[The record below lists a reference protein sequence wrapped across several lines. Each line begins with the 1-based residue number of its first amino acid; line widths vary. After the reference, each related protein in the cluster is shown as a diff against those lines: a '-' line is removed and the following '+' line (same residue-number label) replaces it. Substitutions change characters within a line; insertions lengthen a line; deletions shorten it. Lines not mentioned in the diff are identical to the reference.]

1 MTIDPAL
8 LEAAIREML
17 AAIPAAQ
24 SAAPAAP
31 RGDGVFADMDGGL
44 TTVEY
49 SAYGVIGAI
58 TPTTNPT
65 ETVTCN
71 AIGMLAAGNAVV
83 FSPHPRAKSLT
94 LWQVQTLNRALHE
107 VGAPDNLIVTVAEP
121 SIENTNKM
129 IAHPGVKMLVA
140 TGGPGIVTT
149 VLSSGKKAIGAG
161 AGNPPVVVDQTADI
175 AHAAKCIVDG
185 ATFDNNVPCTA
196 EKEIIAVDA
205 IADLL
210 KFNMLKNGAYEATA
224 DEVRRLEGLVLNA
237 KGTGPDTGWVGKP
250 AAEILRAI
258 GVEPPVGVRLIVA
271 ELPADHPFVVHELM
285 MPVIG
290 LVRVPDVDAAIA
302 LAVERE
308 HGNRHTSIMHS
319 RDVKALTRMGREIQ
333 TTIFVKNGASF
344 NGLGIGGEGFPTF
357 TIAGPTGEG
366 LTRTR
371 NFARVRRCVLV
382 DDLNVR

>member
-140 TGGPGIVTT
+140 TGGPG
-149 VLSSGKKAIGAG
+149 
-161 AGNPPVVVDQTADI
+161 PPFPISTI
-175 AHAAKCIVDG
+175 
-185 ATFDNNVPCTA
+185 
-196 EKEIIAVDA
+196 
-205 IADLL
+205 
-210 KFNMLKNGAYEATA
+210 
-224 DEVRRLEGLVLNA
+224 RR
-237 KGTGPDTGWVGKP
+237 
-250 AAEILRAI
+250 
-258 GVEPPVGVRLIVA
+258 
-271 ELPADHPFVVHELM
+271 
-285 MPVIG
+285 
-290 LVRVPDVDAAIA
+290 
-302 LAVERE
+302 
-308 HGNRHTSIMHS
+308 
-319 RDVKALTRMGREIQ
+319 
-333 TTIFVKNGASF
+333 
-344 NGLGIGGEGFPTF
+344 
-357 TIAGPTGEG
+357 
-366 LTRTR
+366 
-371 NFARVRRCVLV
+371 
-382 DDLNVR
+382 